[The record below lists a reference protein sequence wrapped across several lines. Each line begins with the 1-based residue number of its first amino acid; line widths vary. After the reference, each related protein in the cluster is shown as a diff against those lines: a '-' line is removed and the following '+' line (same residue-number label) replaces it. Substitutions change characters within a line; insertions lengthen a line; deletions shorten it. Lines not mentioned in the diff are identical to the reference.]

1 MSSSVLAL
9 REALQQRFPAAQPV
23 HYGTA
28 VPIPTGLA
36 ALDRALPGGGLPR
49 GRLVAWAPGG
59 GATAL
64 LRSACLAVGEAG
76 ERAAWVDGAGCVAGA
91 YWPAGPVLVRPG
103 GEEEALAAAE
113 ELLRSGGFGLVV
125 LTGVVELGDA
135 GLRLA
140 RVAREGGG
148 AFVAVGEAPVAPVRV
163 GSRIVP
169 GAYRWRRDAFGAP
182 AEVEAVVVRVRV
194 TGLGWGR
201 EAELELPVQG
211 TTARLALDPGLADRR
226 GAPPRRPP
234 PARWRSWR

>member
-23 HYGTA
+23 RYGTA
-28 VPIPTGLA
+28 APLPTGLA
-36 ALDRALPGGGLPR
+36 ELDRALPGGGLPR

-64 LRSACLAVGEAG
+64 LRSACLAVHSAG
-76 ERAAWVDGAGCVAGA
+76 ERAAWVDGGGRLAGA
-91 YWPAGPVLVRPG
+91 YWPAGPVLIRPVG
-103 GEEEALAAAE
+103 VEGALAAAE
-113 ELLRSGGFGLVV
+113 ELLRSSGFGLVI
-125 LTGVVELGDA
+125 LTGVEELGDA

-148 AFVAVGEAPVAPVRV
+148 AFVAVGAAPVAPVRV
-163 GSRIVP
+163 ASRIVP
-169 GAYRWRRDAFGAP
+169 GAYRWRRDPFGAP

-194 TGLGWGR
+194 AALGWGR

-211 TTARLALDPGLADRR
+211 TTARLALDPGLVDRR
-226 GAPPRRPP
+226 GAVPKRATPS
-234 PARWRSWR
+234 RWRSWR